1 MELKKIRFDR
11 SILKNVIRIGLPAGM
26 QSVLY
31 SVSNLVVQASINS
44 FGTDAI
50 ASWAAIGKIDGF
62 IWMVMSAFGIAITT
76 FVGQNFGAQK
86 FARVKKSIRVCLMM
100 SLSTTIALSVLL
112 LVFMEPLLRFFTG
125 DETVIQI
132 GQNFFWV
139 LAPSYFTYV
148 FIEILS
154 GAIRGAGEAFQ
165 PLLITCFGV
174 CGLRNPLVGAG
185 GGGAPAPHHADGG
198 YELPHH
204 LGHRGHCVYHLLLPH
219 ELAAKMY
226 PKSGFFSSGSAVNWC
241 SRQKHIAFLKGLRYN
256 NSQYVRTNSLFLDW
270 RKRT

>member
-1 MELKKIRFDR
+1 
-11 SILKNVIRIGLPAGM
+11 M
-26 QSVLY
+26 Q
-31 SVSNLVVQASINS
+31 AIINS
-44 FGTDAI
+44 FGTDAFD
-50 ASWAAIGKIDGF
+50 SWAAIGKIDGF

-165 PLLITCFGV
+165 PMLITCFGV
-174 CGLRNPLVGAG
+174 CGLRILWLALVAVVPQLHTMQMVAMNYPITWVIAAIVFIIYYCRMNWLRRCIKRAG
-185 GGGAPAPHHADGG
+185 FPAP
-198 YELPHH
+198 
-204 LGHRGHCVYHLLLPH
+204 
-219 ELAAKMY
+219 
-226 PKSGFFSSGSAVNWC
+226 
-241 SRQKHIAFLKGLRYN
+241 
-256 NSQYVRTNSLFLDW
+256 SLSTD
-270 RKRT
+270 